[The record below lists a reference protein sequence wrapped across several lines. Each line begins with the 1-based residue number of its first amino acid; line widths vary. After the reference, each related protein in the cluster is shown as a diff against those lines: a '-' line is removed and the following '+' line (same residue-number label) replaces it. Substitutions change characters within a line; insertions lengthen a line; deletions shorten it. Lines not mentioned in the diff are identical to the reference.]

1 MKLSFSTLG
10 CPQYTIR
17 QAVEAAKR
25 YGYDGISLRTVRG
38 ESYLPKLE
46 EFSPGRISSTAKL
59 IQKAGLSVPCVM
71 TGVRFTSPDPTE
83 RETQLQT
90 AEAYIEIAYALGSP
104 TIRIFG
110 GPIPPDQD
118 EHRTMEWIIDGFR
131 KTGDLA
137 VRRGVRVLLETHDSF
152 STGTK
157 ARHLLEAVS
166 HPNIAVV
173 WDFLHSCRFG
183 EPLEATWDQ
192 VGPWVQ
198 DVHVKDSSR
207 YSPEGFDLKLPGK
220 GTLPIAEAIRLLH
233 RNGYKGW
240 LTFEWEK
247 GWHPEIEEPEVALPH
262 FSTYMKV
269 LLKEIGC

>member
-10 CPQYTIR
+10 CPQYTIT
-17 QAVEAAKR
+17 QAVETAER
-25 YGYDGISLRTVRG
+25 YGYDGISLRTVSG

-46 EFSPGRISSTAKL
+46 EFSPDKISVTAKL
-59 IQKAGLSVPCVM
+59 IQRAGLSVPCVM
-71 TGVRFTSPDPTE
+71 TGVRFTSPDPAE
-83 RETQLQT
+83 RETQLRT

-118 EHRTMEWIIDGFR
+118 EYRTMEWIIDGFR
-131 KTGDLA
+131 KTRDLA
-137 VRRGVRVLLETHDSF
+137 ARRGIRVLLETHDSF
-152 STGTK
+152 STGVK
-157 ARHLLEAVS
+157 ARRLIEAVS
-166 HPNIAVV
+166 HPNIAIV
-173 WDFLHSCRFG
+173 WDFLHSLRFG

-192 VGPWVQ
+192 IGQWVE
-198 DVHVKDSSR
+198 DVHVKDSSH
-207 YSPEGFDLKLPGK
+207 YSPEGFDLKLLGK

-233 RNGYKGW
+233 RNGYDGW

-262 FSTYMKV
+262 YITYMKE